1 MGRGGASRVTRA
13 TKGVLLSLVWRM
25 KGVKVRDRVICD
37 GLSPSIGNAGLLE
50 LGSRTSFRG
59 KRRRTRLGAAD
70 GATLR
75 IGDRCFINIGT
86 VIEAS
91 SRIEIGSRTKIGDE
105 VLILDSNYHEVSE
118 GAGVKSAP
126 IAIGRNVW
134 IGNRAIILPGVSV
147 GDHSVIAA
155 GSVVTRDVPARAVVA
170 GNPARVVRDVACSD
184 TYVRP

>member
-1 MGRGGASRVTRA
+1 MGRIGASRVTRA
-13 TKGVLLSLVWRM
+13 TKGILLSLVWRM

-37 GLSPSIGNAGLLE
+37 GLSPSVGTAGLLE

-75 IGDRCFINIGT
+75 IGDMCFINSGT

-91 SRIEIGSRTKIGDE
+91 SKIEIGPLTKIGDD
-105 VLILDSNYHEVSE
+105 VLIQDSNYHEVSE
-118 GAGVKSAP
+118 GAGVKSGP
-126 IAIGRNVW
+126 ITIGRNVW

-147 GDHSVIAA
+147 GDHSVIGA
-155 GSVVTRDVPARAVVA
+155 GSVVTRNVPTRAVVG
-170 GNPARVVRDVACSD
+170 GNPARIIREVSCTD
-184 TYVRP
+184 TYNRP